1 MREMN
6 TCVYLN
12 SFQIICFYFFFV
24 FVFFFKYYFYHPL
37 LHVKAKWRE
46 SHFYQQACMFPVLQL
61 SFFVST
67 EAVSSLCWFF
77 ALVGI
82 CILCLWYTYNRS
94 NNDLNPQFLPL
105 RENTSML
112 SMKKDTIPAIFVLL
126 CKMKFSCLYY
136 CRVSSNIAEIMA
148 NFTNFC
154 HF

>member
-6 TCVYLN
+6 TCVCLN
-12 SFQIICFYFFFV
+12 SFQIICFYFVLFSF
-24 FVFFFKYYFYHPL
+24 FFFKYYFYHPL

-46 SHFYQQACMFPVLQL
+46 SHFYQQACMLPVLQL
-61 SFFVST
+61 SFSCQLKRYLHCAAFLHSLEFTFFVY
-67 EAVSSLCWFF
+67 
-77 ALVGI
+77 GI
-82 CILCLWYTYNRS
+82 LIIVAIMTF
-94 NNDLNPQFLPL
+94 NPQFLPL
-105 RENTSML
+105 RENPSML

-126 CKMKFSCLYY
+126 CKMKFPCLYY